1 MIRQIKNFLK
11 LESSGGILLFAAA
24 ILAIICAN
32 TGVQS
37 VYFDFLQT
45 QVVLKVGA
53 FAIDKPLLMWIN
65 DGFMAVFLGL
75 KSNEKCLKA
84 RFQACVKL
92 LFLHL
97 PHLVE

>member
-45 QVVLKVGA
+45 QVVFEG
-53 FAIDKPLLMWIN
+53 W
-65 DGFMAVFLGL
+65 GF
-75 KSNEKCLKA
+75 CD
-84 RFQACVKL
+84 
-92 LFLHL
+92 
-97 PHLVE
+97 

>member
-53 FAIDKPLLMWIN
+53 FAIDKPLLMCL
-65 DGFMAVFLGL
+65 LGL

-97 PHLVE
+97 LHLVE